1 MIKQKAL
8 IGAVVLVAAQLTA
21 AVVEKD
27 EFDGAAAPLI
37 SGTDWVS
44 RNEFI
49 QLDGAGTAT
58 LFGGA
63 DSYVKRAIDIPSDA
77 ARVRFSARVNAAG
90 LPGSDRLTYHPK
102 GKNPAWVALGLMN
115 DPNPAAGLAGS
126 RLSVVLSSDGTTLSF
141 GLGRS
146 VGRDPQ
152 AFGIHEA
159 AGRGWCEVALEYDF
173 RTQMAEGFLNGEKVL
188 SGAISLTPADFRMI
202 GFQLRRIA
210 APGGVDW
217 LKIETEGS
225 RFDPV
230 VLEPET
236 GVRINAGHERNQALV
251 EKIDGASTPA
261 ETLFALKE
269 GWSNPPATYRP
280 HTRWWWPGNA
290 VTKEGIT
297 WQLEQ
302 MKDKGLGGVEI
313 MSFMK
318 IYDQG
323 NIEFDSPQFVEMVQY
338 TVNECRRLGMEVS
351 LSLGPG
357 WNLGHSRVP
366 DADRAKV
373 LVVSGQDVSGGK
385 QELTLAL
392 PQDPPYAKWN
402 KKKPVALVAVAR
414 LPGGQLDLSR
424 RIDLSSSVA
433 GFQEWEQNPDIQRSV
448 DLPKGSWRLMTFW
461 IAFTGQRCAAEN
473 YEPRSWIV
481 DHLNK
486 DAVRRC
492 VEVMGGK
499 YRQAFGADFGQT
511 VDSFFGDS
519 FELQQDFSFWS
530 DDLFERFERE
540 KGYDLRPYLPLLIHG
555 GAPETPYVRYDF
567 GHFLHQLGM
576 EGTIAE
582 LSAYCEEAGIGMR
595 QQPHYRFTAELIEAS
610 GALQRPE
617 TENSKHSF
625 EPMFWHKL
633 TTSGAWL
640 YPSKEKKWVSA
651 EAFTFVNI
659 RYRTTME
666 EIKRATDLF
675 LRDGITQFYNHGY
688 FYSPE
693 KEISPSRDLLWM
705 NRISHVNTWWPWYRG
720 LADYQAR
727 AAFLSRQ
734 GRAETDVLLYSPM
747 PTLWSERAEY
757 PCTHVRDLPFGHLP
771 KTLIANGYDFDCVN
785 DDLLLNHAEIKNGK
799 LVINGYAYSVLILP
813 RVLCLAP
820 ETMGKV
826 EQFVQSGGTVF
837 ALNTLPGVSNGWKN
851 HEARDAELAAIRDR
865 LFKPSGGD
873 RQVGQGKTCFMPGC
887 DGFDYLKNWRPGTI
901 DWAPTPPLS
910 PAYQKF
916 IAALRSRLT
925 PDFELADKSQSD
937 GLTFRHTVINEIDCW
952 FITNLQP
959 HSRKTGIT
967 LKTTGKIPQIWDA
980 MDGSFQTLEKY
991 RFADDGRIIIP
1002 VDLEPWQS
1010 QFVLLVPEGA
1020 AEVPT
1025 IGNPTLGRPDR
1036 TIELSNP
1043 WNVSFQGL
1051 ENFQTHLTMD
1061 ALEDWRDLPG
1071 LKNFA
1076 GTATYRTEFEIQSS
1090 INNRQSAIFLDL
1102 GEVHEVA
1109 SIKVNGQEVGNVWMP
1124 PYRLDISKQI
1134 KPGRNRLEIRV
1145 ANLLWNYVAGLKEPK
1160 PIPENLRA
1168 HYGTTWNQKYNGWNS
1183 SREHVDDKGN
1193 DRLPS
1198 GLLGPVQ
1205 LRIYSK

>member
-1 MIKQKAL
+1 
-8 IGAVVLVAAQLTA
+8 
-21 AVVEKD
+21 
-27 EFDGAAAPLI
+27 
-37 SGTDWVS
+37 
-44 RNEFI
+44 
-49 QLDGAGTAT
+49 
-58 LFGGA
+58 
-63 DSYVKRAIDIPSDA
+63 
-77 ARVRFSARVNAAG
+77 
-90 LPGSDRLTYHPK
+90 
-102 GKNPAWVALGLMN
+102 
-115 DPNPAAGLAGS
+115 
-126 RLSVVLSSDGTTLSF
+126 
-141 GLGRS
+141 
-146 VGRDPQ
+146 
-152 AFGIHEA
+152 
-159 AGRGWCEVALEYDF
+159 
-173 RTQMAEGFLNGEKVL
+173 
-188 SGAISLTPADFRMI
+188 
-202 GFQLRRIA
+202 
-210 APGGVDW
+210 VDW
-217 LKIETEGS
+217 LKIETEGH

-230 VLEPET
+230 VLAPET
-236 GVRINAGHERNQALV
+236 GVRINAGHVRNLALV
-251 EKIDGASTPA
+251 EKIDSAETPA
-261 ETLFALKE
+261 ETLAALKE

-323 NIEFDSPQFVEMVQY
+323 NIEFDSPRFVEMVKY
-338 TVNECRRLGMEVS
+338 AVDECRRLGMEVS

-357 WNLGHSRVP
+357 WNLGHSQVP
-366 DADRAKV
+366 EADRAKV
-373 LVVSGQDVSGGK
+373 LVFSEQDVAGGK
-385 QELTLAL
+385 SEVTLSL
-392 PQDPPYAKWN
+392 PDDPGYAKWN
-402 KKKPVALVAVAR
+402 KKKPVALVAVAQASD
-414 LPGGQLDLSR
+414 GTLDLNQR
-424 RIDLSSSVA
+424 KDLSGLLA
-433 GFQEWEQNPDIQRSV
+433 GHSQWNTNPDIQLSL

-461 IAFTGQRCAAEN
+461 TAFTGQKCAAEN

-481 DHLNK
+481 DHLNQ

-492 VEVMGGK
+492 AEVMGGK
-499 YRQAFGADFGQT
+499 YRHAFGADFGQT

-540 KGYDLRPYLPLLIHG
+540 KGYDLRPVLPLLIHG

-582 LSAYCEEAGIGMR
+582 LSAYCEETGIGMR

-610 GALQRPE
+610 GVLQRPE
-617 TENSKHSF
+617 TENSKHTF

-640 YPSKEKKWVSA
+640 YPSAEKKWVSA

-659 RYRTTME
+659 KYRTTME

-675 LRDGITQFYNHGY
+675 IRDGITQFYNHGY

-693 KEISPSRDLLWM
+693 KEIAPSRDLLWM

-757 PCTHVRDLPFGHLP
+757 PCKHVRDLPFGHLP
-771 KTLIANGYDFDCVN
+771 KTLIANGCDFDCVN

-799 LVINGYAYSVLILP
+799 LVINGYDYSVLILP

-820 ETMGKV
+820 ETLAKI

-837 ALNTLPGVSNGWKN
+837 ALNTLPGISTGLKN
-851 HEARDAELAAIRDR
+851 HEANDAELAAIRDR
-865 LFKPSGGD
+865 LFKTSGGD
-873 RQVGQGKTCFMPGC
+873 RQVGQGKTFFMPDC
-887 DGFDYLKNWRPGTI
+887 DGFEYLKVWSPGTI

-910 PAYQKF
+910 LAYKAF

-925 PDFELADKSQSD
+925 PDFEMAGKSQSD
-937 GLTFRHTVINEIDCW
+937 GLTFRHTVINDIDCW

-959 HSRKTGIT
+959 NARKTEVT
-967 LKTTGKIPQIWDA
+967 LKSRQKFAQAWDA
-980 MDGSFQTLEKY
+980 MDGSFQTLQNV
-991 RFADDGRIIIP
+991 RFTQDGRVVIP
-1002 VDLEPWQS
+1002 IDLEPWQS
-1010 QFVLLVPEGA
+1010 QFVLLSPERGLSSPRNTGTGMSPLQS
-1020 AEVPT
+1020 E
-1025 IGNPTLGRPDR
+1025 L
-1036 TIELSNP
+1036 ELSNP

-1051 ENFQTHLTMD
+1051 ENFETNLTMKTLAD
-1061 ALEDWRDLPG
+1061 WTTFQGLE
-1071 LKNFA
+1071 NFSGQA
-1076 GTATYRTEFEIQSS
+1076 VYSTEFQVSS
-1090 INNRQSAIFLDL
+1090 IQFPVSLSL
-1102 GEVHEVA
+1102 GEVCDVA
-1109 SIKVNGQEVGNVWMP
+1109 TVRVNGEEAGRVWMQ
-1124 PYRLDISKQI
+1124 PYRVDISKQV
-1134 KPGRNRLEIRV
+1134 KPGKNKLQVIVANRL
-1145 ANLLWNYVAGLKEPK
+1145 WNHTASLTQPK
-1160 PIPENLRA
+1160 PIPAELQTQ
-1168 HYGTTWNQKYNGWNS
+1168 YGTTWNQQYNGWNS
-1183 SREHVDDKGN
+1183 SRMQVKNKDN

-1198 GLLGPVQ
+1198 GLLGPVR
-1205 LRIYSK
+1205 LLIRGE